1 MIKFSTSILDF
12 VKTWADKA
20 ELTLLKLCFQPCFN
34 LGRRW
39 LKYMCMHLWKL
50 VMIIMFS

>member
-20 ELTLLKLCFQPCFN
+20 ELRC
-34 LGRRW
+34 
-39 LKYMCMHLWKL
+39 
-50 VMIIMFS
+50 